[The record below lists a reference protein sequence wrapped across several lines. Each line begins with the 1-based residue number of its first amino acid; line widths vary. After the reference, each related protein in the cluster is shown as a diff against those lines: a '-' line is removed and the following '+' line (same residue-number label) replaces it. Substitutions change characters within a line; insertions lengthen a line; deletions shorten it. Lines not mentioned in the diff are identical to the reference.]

1 MRIAT
6 FNIEHGEAALGS
18 EHHGEVPDARS
29 LVRLADDLRALD
41 IDVLCLQEVD
51 QGQRRSG
58 GLNQAEILSRELG
71 MHQYRFAA
79 FFQGWVGG
87 LRFQPLRSD
96 AGGRMA
102 FGIATLS
109 RLPVTSWHVNTM
121 GGTLPKLKLR
131 EGGGGWRPSD
141 RLALVDTSR
150 TVLAAQVVG
159 PEGSV
164 AVVNTHLVPDVP
176 LAKRQL
182 VDVLDSLGTLPAPQV
197 LAGDLNLEPPD
208 VAAPGL
214 RPLAAA
220 STFSNARPQ
229 RQIDHILGS
238 PEVQVVASGAE
249 SLSFSDHRLLWADL
263 SL

>member
-87 LRFQPLRSD
+87 LRVQPLRSD

-109 RLPVTSWHVNTM
+109 RLPVTSWHVNTRR
-121 GGTLPKLKLR
+121 GTLPKLKLR
-131 EGGGGWRPSD
+131 EGGGGWRPSE
-141 RLALVDTSR
+141 RLAEIGHSADWQIPDYFDTL
-150 TVLAAQVVG
+150 VLAATRRD
-159 PEGSV
+159 PR
-164 AVVNTHLVPDVP
+164 ARIAD
-176 LAKRQL
+176 
-182 VDVLDSLGTLPAPQV
+182 D
-197 LAGDLNLEPPD
+197 EPRCREI
-208 VAAPGL
+208 V
-214 RPLAAA
+214 
-220 STFSNARPQ
+220 
-229 RQIDHILGS
+229 RQID
-238 PEVQVVASGAE
+238 PRA
-249 SLSFSDHRLLWADL
+249 R
-263 SL
+263 